1 MHRPMPHGCDRVRLV
16 MTLVTCT
23 GCALLCEDIDVA
35 VENSRIKETKNA
47 CRRGAARIKG
57 CVNRLPS
64 SIAQKPADIEN
75 SIKKAVEILRN
86 ARSPMLFGW
95 SNSSCEAQYKSIQL
109 AKKLNATIDDTS
121 SFCQG
126 ILIER
131 VLQKKFKTCSLEDVR
146 NKADVLVYWG
156 SDAQDSE
163 PRHLSRFSYF
173 PRGEDRQRG
182 YEEDRVAIAID
193 VRESNTAKICKGH
206 FYRIP
211 LKGDREFI
219 LALMDALS
227 GKVPSQD
234 AKKMLELAS
243 IMKKAEFGAIF
254 VGIGLTY
261 SIKDD
266 FDILAALA
274 DMLPNFHIMPMVGH
288 YNMRGFNEVLF
299 KETGYV
305 NRVKFDGEAVKYSP
319 AEVLDT
325 PSRGVTLVHDA
336 KYSIAE
342 ALREKS
348 IDALLVVGSDPLSS
362 LPRSLISQLV
372 KIPVICIDPCVTLTS
387 RIASVT
393 IPCAVSGVE
402 ASGTAVRMDGKVVK
416 LTKILETN
424 YLSDEEIL
432 TRIMEAL

>member
-1 MHRPMPHGCDRVRLV
+1 M
-16 MTLVTCT
+16 VTCT
-23 GCALLCEDIDVA
+23 GCALLCDDIEVI
-35 VENSRIKETKNA
+35 VENNRIKETQNA
-47 CRRGAARIKG
+47 CRHGAAKIRGCIK
-57 CVNRLPS
+57 RLAP
-64 SIAQKPADIEN
+64 SIAQRPADIE
-75 SIKKAVEILRN
+75 SCIKKAVEILKD
-86 ARSPMLFGW
+86 AKSPMLFGW
-95 SNSSCEAQYKSIQL
+95 SNSTCEAQSKGIQL
-109 AKKLNATIDDTS
+109 AKKLNAVIDDTS

-126 ILIER
+126 ILIEK
-131 VLQKKFKTCSLEDVR
+131 VLQKKFRTCTLPDIR

-173 PRGEDRQRG
+173 PRGEARQRG
-182 YEEDRVAIAID
+182 YEEDRIAIAID

-227 GKVPSQD
+227 GKVPKLD

-243 IMKKAEFGAIF
+243 ILKKAEFGAIF

-266 FDILAALA
+266 FDILVKLA
-274 DMLPNFHIMPMVGH
+274 DMLPNFNIMPMVGH

-299 KETGYV
+299 KETGFV
-305 NRVKFDGEAVKYSP
+305 NRVKFDGKA
-319 AEVLDT
+319 A
-325 PSRGVTLVHDA
+325 HDN
-336 KYSIAE
+336 KYSIVE
-342 ALREKS
+342 ALRNKC
-348 IDALLVVGSDPLSS
+348 IDALLVIGSDPLSS
-362 LPRSLISQLV
+362 LPRSVISHLAN
-372 KIPVICIDPCVTLTS
+372 IPLICIDPCVTLTS

-402 ASGTAVRMDGKVVK
+402 SGGSAVRMDGEVVE
-416 LTKILETN
+416 LTKILKTD
-424 YLSDEEIL
+424 YPSDEELL
-432 TRIMEAL
+432 TRLMEAL

>member
-1 MHRPMPHGCDRVRLV
+1 MA
-16 MTLVTCT
+16 TCT
-23 GCALLCEDIDVA
+23 GCALLCDDIEA
-35 VENSRIKETKNA
+35 IVENNRIKGTQNT
-47 CRRGAARIKG
+47 CRRGAARMKG
-57 CVNRLPS
+57 CVNRLAPS
-64 SIAQKPADIEN
+64 VNQKPADIES

-86 ARSPMLFGW
+86 ASSPMLFGW
-95 SNSSCEAQYKSIQL
+95 SNSTCEAQLKGIQL
-109 AKKLNATIDDTS
+109 AKKMGAAIDDTS

-126 ILIER
+126 ILIEK
-131 VLQKKFKTCSLEDVR
+131 VLQKKFRTCMLEDIR

-173 PRGEDRQRG
+173 PRGEARQRG
-182 YEEDRVAIAID
+182 YEEDRIAIAID

-211 LKGDREFI
+211 LKGDRELI

-227 GKVPSQD
+227 GKVPTLD

-243 IMKKAEFGAIF
+243 ILKKAEFGAIF

-266 FDILAALA
+266 FDILVKLA

-299 KETGYV
+299 KETGFV
-305 NRVKFDGEAVKYSP
+305 NRVKFDRKAVQYSP

-325 PSRGVTLVHDA
+325 PSRGVTLVHDDR
-336 KYSIAE
+336 YSIVE
-342 ALREKS
+342 ALRNKS
-348 IDALLVVGSDPLSS
+348 IDALLVIGSDPLSS
-362 LPRSLISQLV
+362 LPRSVIPHLAA
-372 KIPVICIDPCVTLTS
+372 IPVICIDPCITLTS
-387 RIASVT
+387 KIAGVT
-393 IPCAVSGVE
+393 IPCALSGVE
-402 ASGTAVRMDGKVVK
+402 SCGSAVRMDGKVVE
-416 LTKILETN
+416 LTKILETG

-432 TRIMEAL
+432 TRLLEAL